1 MRLELTPIALNDL
14 KRLRKFIATKNPQAA
29 RRYSQ
34 SLRASLNNLMK
45 QPMMGRLLDE
55 ERHIRELIA
64 GDYLARY
71 RIIGERVIV
80 FKIRHSKEE
89 SP

>member
-1 MRLELTPIALNDL
+1 MKLEFTQIALRDL
-14 KRLRKFIATKNPQAA
+14 KRLREFIAIKNPQSA

-34 SLRASLNNLMK
+34 SLTTSLNNLVD
-45 QPMMGRLLDE
+45 QPHMGRLLDE

-71 RIIGERVIV
+71 RIVGDRVIL
-80 FKIRHSKEE
+80 FKIRHSKEARY
-89 SP
+89 